1 MKGVI
6 SFHPLDP
13 DFFDSTIEPL
23 VMGEKIDPGAFVSA
37 ALRHLVSS
45 WEAAHYK
52 QTLDFLLE
60 QLEPP
65 PPPEHGTLWD
75 KVRTR
80 LERFDHKPS
89 ALVRHVGAKI
99 EPDLHLDGRPYL
111 ITEGSAES
119 VASVIEE
126 FMQVEHET
134 SAQSLILEQLVRLD
148 PAIAKGIELGEFDEA
163 PSPGS
168 YRADLLNSLKAV
180 YEMARAARDGQSW
193 ESAAGRREQARTVL
207 IRELPWLA
215 MHLHS
220 RAVPFW
226 IACDVDGLENLCRA
240 SGVEPP
246 DFIVPAWPLFPRS
259 CEEYPEIRERLGVE
273 VRDQQSVGAYVA
285 PRDIPDLLAFLN
297 ENGSRMI
304 QAAARH
310 DVGST
315 CKTLLRKIRECV
327 CFAHRAGVGYV
338 EAGGILPI
346 GPQHED
352 PSGGP
357 RHESPEAG
365 FAARRTRRTV
375 SAPAGQTDR

>member
-23 VMGEKIDPGAFVSA
+23 VMGQKIDPGAFVSA
-37 ALRHLVSS
+37 ALRNLVSS

-52 QTLDFLLE
+52 QSLDFLLE

-65 PPPEHGTLWD
+65 PPPENGTLWD

-89 ALVRHVGAKI
+89 ALVRNVGAKI
-99 EPDLHLDGRPYL
+99 EPELHLDGRPYL

-119 VASVIEE
+119 VASTIEE

-134 SAQSLILEQLVRLD
+134 NAQSLIVDQLARLD
-148 PAIAKGIELGEFDEA
+148 PSIAEGIELGDFDEA

-168 YRADLLNSLKAV
+168 YRADLLSSLKV
-180 YEMARAARDGQSW
+180 VHEIARAARGDESW
-193 ESAAGRREQARTVL
+193 VPTNGRREPARSVL
-207 IRELPWLA
+207 ARELPWRA

-220 RAVPFW
+220 RAIPFW
-226 IACDVDGLENLCRA
+226 IARDVDGLESICRA

-246 DFIVPAWPLFPRS
+246 SFVVPAWSLFPRS
-259 CEEYPEIRERLGVE
+259 CEAYPELRKQLGVE
-273 VRDQQSVGAYVA
+273 VSDEQSVGAYVA
-285 PRDIPDLLAFLN
+285 PRDIPEMLTFLN

-310 DVGST
+310 EVGST
-315 CKTLLRKIRECV
+315 CKTLLRKIRECA
-327 CFAHRAGVGYV
+327 CFADRAGVGYI

-346 GPQHED
+346 GP
-352 PSGGP
+352 
-357 RHESPEAG
+357 EA
-365 FAARRTRRTV
+365 R
-375 SAPAGQTDR
+375 D

>member
-6 SFHPLDP
+6 SFHPVDP

-23 VMGEKIDPGAFVSA
+23 VMGEKIDPGAFLSA
-37 ALRHLVSS
+37 AMRHLVSS
-45 WEAAHYK
+45 WESAHYK

-65 PPPEHGTLWD
+65 PPPTDGTLWD
-75 KVRTR
+75 KLRTR

-99 EPDLHLDGRPYL
+99 EPELHLDGRPYL

-119 VASVIEE
+119 VASMIEE
-126 FMQVEHET
+126 FMQVEHEA
-134 SAQSLILEQLVRLD
+134 SAQSLINEQLERLD
-148 PAIAKGIELGEFDEA
+148 PAIAKGIELGDFDEA
-163 PSPGS
+163 PAPGS

-180 YEMARAARDGQSW
+180 YELARAARDDQSW
-193 ESAAGRREQARTVL
+193 EPPRGRREPARKIL
-207 IRELPWLA
+207 ARELPWLA
-215 MHLHS
+215 MQLHS
-220 RAVPFW
+220 RAIPFW
-226 IACDVDGLENLCRA
+226 IARDVDGLDSLCRA

-259 CEEYPEIRERLGVE
+259 CEAYPGIRETLGVE
-273 VRDQQSVGAYVA
+273 VSDERSVGAYVA
-285 PRDIPDLLAFLN
+285 PRDIPDLLNFLN

-315 CKTLLRKIRECV
+315 CKTLLRKIRECA
-327 CFAHRAGVGYV
+327 CFAGRAGVGYI
-338 EAGGILPI
+338 EASGILPI
-346 GPQHED
+346 GPPPD
-352 PSGGP
+352 
-357 RHESPEAG
+357 
-365 FAARRTRRTV
+365 
-375 SAPAGQTDR
+375 

>member
-37 ALRHLVSS
+37 AMRHLVSS

-52 QTLDFLLE
+52 QTLDFLLD

-65 PPPEHGTLWD
+65 PPPEDGTMWD

-99 EPDLHLDGRPYL
+99 EPELHLDGRPYL

-119 VASVIEE
+119 VALMIEE

-134 SAQSLILEQLVRLD
+134 SAQSLIIEQLVRLD
-148 PAIAKGIELGEFDEA
+148 PEIAKGIELGDFEEA
-163 PSPGS
+163 PAPGS
-168 YRADLLNSLKAV
+168 YRADLLSSLKAI
-180 YEMARAARDGQSW
+180 YEMARAARDEQSRGP
-193 ESAAGRREQARTVL
+193 ADGRREPARTVL
-207 IRELPWLA
+207 TRELPWRA

-220 RAVPFW
+220 RAIPFW
-226 IACDVDGLENLCRA
+226 IARNVDGLHSICRA
-240 SGVEPP
+240 SGIESP

-259 CEEYPEIRERLGVE
+259 CEAYPELREGLGVE
-273 VRDQQSVGAYVA
+273 VCDEQSVGAYVA
-285 PRDIPDLLAFLN
+285 PRDIPELLTFLN

-304 QAAARH
+304 KAATQH

-315 CKTLLRKIRECV
+315 CKTLLRKIRECA
-327 CFAHRAGVGYV
+327 CFANRAGVGYL

-346 GPQHED
+346 GPQE
-352 PSGGP
+352 
-357 RHESPEAG
+357 ES
-365 FAARRTRRTV
+365 
-375 SAPAGQTDR
+375 

>member
-13 DFFDSTIEPL
+13 DFFESTIEPL

-52 QTLDFLLE
+52 RTLDFLLE

-65 PPPEHGTLWD
+65 PPPENGTLWD

-99 EPDLHLDGRPYL
+99 DPDLHLEGRPYL

-119 VASVIEE
+119 VAGAIEE
-126 FMQVEHET
+126 FMQSENEAT
-134 SAQSLILEQLVRLD
+134 AQSLIIEQLTRLD
-148 PAIAKGIELGEFDEA
+148 PTIAKGIELGDRDEVPA
-163 PSPGS
+163 PGS
-168 YRADLLNSLKAV
+168 YRADLLNELKAIF
-180 YEMARAARDGQSW
+180 EIACAARADRSWATGNGRSESARD
-193 ESAAGRREQARTVL
+193 VL
-207 IRELPWLA
+207 TRELAWRS
-215 MHLHS
+215 MYLHS
-220 RAVPFW
+220 RAIPFW
-226 IACDVDGLENLCRA
+226 VARDVDGLESVCRA

-246 DFIVPAWPLFPRS
+246 SFILPAWPLFPRT
-259 CEEYPEIRERLGVE
+259 CEEYPELRERLGVE
-273 VRDQQSVGAYVA
+273 VADERSVGAYVA
-285 PRDIPDLLAFLN
+285 PHDIPELLEFLN
-297 ENGSRMI
+297 ENGARMI

-310 DVGST
+310 EVGST

-327 CFAHRAGVGYV
+327 CFADRAGVGYM
-338 EAGGILPI
+338 EAGGILPV
-346 GPQHED
+346 GPED
-352 PSGGP
+352 G
-357 RHESPEAG
+357 
-365 FAARRTRRTV
+365 
-375 SAPAGQTDR
+375 